1 MKIIINNFIGHLKTI
16 IIHKYWVFYYACKLG
31 IPIQGLLHDMS
42 KFSPIEFWE
51 SIKYYQGGK
60 SSPINACKADK
71 GYSLAWQHHKGRN
84 PHHYEYWVDKLDEGG
99 IAINMPSKYKLEML
113 ADYLAAGR
121 VYMKEH
127 FSYLAELK
135 WYEEKQ
141 KSPRKI
147 HKRTDEFMFK
157 ALLVLYEEDGSNA
170 GFKIVKELVD
180 LFKV

>member
-1 MKIIINNFIGHLKTI
+1 MNKLKIRIDYFKSICK
-16 IIHKYWVFYYACKLG
+16 HKSWVLYYCKICG
-31 IPIQGLLHDMS
+31 IKWRGIKHDLS
-42 KFSPIEFWE
+42 KFSHIEFSE
-51 SIKYYQGGK
+51 SVKYFTGVN
-60 SSPINACKADK
+60 SSIENCRKEK

-84 PHHYEYWVDKLDEGG
+84 PHHYEYWIDKLDEGG

-121 VYMKEH
+121 VYMKER

-147 HKRTDEFMFK
+147 HKRTDEFMSR
-157 ALLVLYEEDGSNA
+157 ALLVLYEEQGSNA
-170 GFKIVKELVD
+170 GFKVVKELVD